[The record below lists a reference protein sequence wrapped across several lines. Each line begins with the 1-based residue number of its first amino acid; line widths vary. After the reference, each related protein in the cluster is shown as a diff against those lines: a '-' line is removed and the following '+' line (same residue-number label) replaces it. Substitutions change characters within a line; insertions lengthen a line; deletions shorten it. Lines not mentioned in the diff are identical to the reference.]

1 EVLDLRSVDG
11 SGGALRFVRVSARSL
26 RLGVSGVLSH
36 CTMLRQLVGE
46 VTDLSVNGTEHPR
59 RHRQPIGLLHHRRRS
74 PDDRIRM
81 GPGFLPGAHGRRD
94 PRLPTTAGR
103 TDRCGDRTRS
113 ATADRPR
120 PRNRQRSDGEE
131 GRRGT
136 AEARILG
143 VDASPEMLTAA
154 ARTLDP
160 DRTEL
165 RRGRLEDPLPPG
177 PFDLVMST
185 LAIHHLDGPG
195 KADLFA
201 RIAEVLPA
209 GGRFV
214 LADLIVPT
222 DPAEAVTPIDGVED
236 TPSTLDEQLDWL
248 AEAGLV

>member
-120 PRNRQRSDGEE
+120 PRNRQRSDGET
-131 GRRGT
+131 RPRLRP
-136 AEARILG
+136 AC
-143 VDASPEMLTAA
+143 PELLAAA

-222 DPAEAVTPIDGVED
+222 DPAEA
-236 TPSTLDEQLDWL
+236 
-248 AEAGLV
+248 